1 MTITLEPDADIVH
14 EIIDVCRFPSPV
26 GELLA
31 CMIDAKLCWLQIG
44 DVEQLEMLEAFLYAQ
59 NIRYSEI
66 REIAA
71 PVAFSY
77 QVDRY
82 FAGELERFDYPLRL
96 LGTDFQ
102 KQVWNIV
109 RDIPFGSTTSYK
121 DIAETVGNVKAVR
134 AVAAAIGSNPVPI
147 FVPCHRVVGS
157 NGNLTG
163 YIYGIEVKKA
173 LLVNEGALLA

>member
-1 MTITLEPDADIVH
+1 MTITLEPGADITSG
-14 EIIDVCRFPSPV
+14 IIDVCQFPSPV
-26 GELLA
+26 GQLLA

-44 DVEQLEMLEAFLYAQ
+44 DADQFEMLEAFLKAQ
-59 NIRYSEI
+59 GISYSEI

-77 QVDRY
+77 QLDRY
-82 FAGELERFDYPLRL
+82 FADALERFDYPLRL

-102 KQVWNIV
+102 KQVWHIV
-109 RDIPFGSTTSYK
+109 RNIPFGSTRSYK
-121 DIAETVGNVKAVR
+121 DVAESLGNVKAIR

-147 FVPCHRVVGS
+147 FIPCHRVIGL